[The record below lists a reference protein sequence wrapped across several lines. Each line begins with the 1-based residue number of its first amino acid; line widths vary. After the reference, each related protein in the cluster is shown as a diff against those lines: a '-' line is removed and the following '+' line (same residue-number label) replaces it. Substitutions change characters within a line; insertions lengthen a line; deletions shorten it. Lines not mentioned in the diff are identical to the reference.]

1 MPIQLVSCRRCAC
14 GLLFLLALIPLA
26 SHAQKFK
33 DPTPDELAMTSDA
46 KAPGAPAVILYREE
60 VTDNFNHFISEYVRI
75 KILTAD
81 GLNRADVVVPRT
93 ASGHGLVIEART
105 IHPDGKIVP
114 LNSPSSAMQSRNDGT
129 HYVTMPA
136 ASVGSI
142 LEYRWTLAIGDA
154 LVTGATPGQQEFQ
167 NSALA
172 SAVPFWNVQPDLF
185 AHKEHFYYN
194 PLSDQ
199 ERNVIGNLS
208 ITRIVDGEIAHY
220 ILFSAHLP
228 AGAQVQ
234 VSPKLDYTLDLADVP
249 AFVAEA
255 EAPPEANTRYS
266 VRFYFT
272 PYLAPDTFWAAE
284 GKRWSKEVDQAAAPS
299 ADLQAAAAQL
309 TAGATTD
316 DAKARKLYDAVQA
329 LTNTAFVAG
338 SGEGAEQLG
347 GAGTPRNA
355 QAVWAG
361 KGGSPSELA
370 VVYLALA
377 RAAGLH
383 VSAMRINDRRRMF
396 FDPNYLAL
404 DQLPALIVVFHAEAG
419 DVFLDPGQKMLPFGD
434 LHWAHTLCGGLL
446 VTANGTTASATT
458 PPNNLK
464 DAVSARLADLTLD
477 PKGGVTGSV
486 KLLMNGPFA
495 LHWRQINLSEGSQA
509 VVSGLNEVLAE
520 SLPTGVS
527 ATVRQIHGIDTT
539 NGYFEVVAQI
549 AGQLGKSDGKGLEVP
564 GFFFA
569 SQKSTTLANQKSRT
583 QPIAMKYAGQQI
595 DDAVFHLPAGFSV
608 ASAPQSQQ
616 IPWPDH
622 AAMVVKVQAGAGV
635 LDVKRIFAQSFV
647 LLPAQ
652 DLPALQGFYQ
662 KVIEADQQTVMFS
675 ASGAAGN

>member
-1 MPIQLVSCRRCAC
+1 VC

-46 KAPGAPAVILYREE
+46 KAPGASAVILYREE

-75 KILTAD
+75 KILTAE
-81 GLNRADVVVPRT
+81 GLNRAEVAVPRT
-93 ASGHGLVIEART
+93 ASGHGPVIEARI

-114 LNSPSSAMQSRNDGT
+114 LNPPSSAAIQSRNDGT
-129 HYVTMPA
+129 HYFTMPA

-154 LVTGATPGQQEFQ
+154 LVSGVTPGQQEFQ

-172 SAVPFWNVQPDLF
+172 SSVPFWNVQPDLF

-234 VSPKLDYTLDLADVP
+234 VSPKQDYTLDLVDVP
-249 AFVAEA
+249 AFVTEA
-255 EAPPEANTRYS
+255 DAPPEANTRYS

-284 GKRWSKEVDQAAAPS
+284 GKRWSKEVDQAAAPT

-355 QAVWAG
+355 QAVWIG

-370 VVYLALA
+370 IVYLALA

-404 DQLPALIVVFHAEAG
+404 DQLPALIVVFHAAAG

-446 VTANGTTASATT
+446 ETATGTTASVTT
-458 PPNNLK
+458 PPNSLK
-464 DAVSARLADLTLD
+464 DSVSARLADLTLD
-477 PKGGVTGSV
+477 SKGGVTGSV

-495 LHWRQINLSEGSQA
+495 LHWRQMNLSEGSQA
-509 VVSGLNEVLAE
+509 VEGKLNELLAD
-520 SLPTGVS
+520 SLPTAVS
-527 ATVRQIHGIDTT
+527 GTVRQIHGIDTT
-539 NGYFEVVAQI
+539 DGYFEVVAQI
-549 AGQLGKSDGKGLEVP
+549 AGQIGKSNGKQLEMP
-564 GFFFA
+564 TFFFNF
-569 SQKSTTLANQKSRT
+569 KDSTALANRKGRA
-583 QPIAMKYAGQQI
+583 QPLAMKYAGQEI
-595 DDAVFHLPAGFSV
+595 DDAVFHLPSGFSIV
-608 ASAPQSQQ
+608 SAPQSQQ
-616 IPWPDH
+616 LPWPGH
-622 AAMVVKVQAGAGV
+622 AAMVVNVQAGAGV
-635 LDVKRIFAQSFV
+635 IEVKRIFARSFV

-662 KVIEADQQTVMFS
+662 KVIEADQQTVVFAPS
-675 ASGAAGN
+675 VSTGN